1 MLGWSSRSESYT
13 NGTIGLSFIG
23 SSVGTEDQLA
33 ELLQA
38 AAIGKVAPSIEVF
51 DFSAV
56 PTLIEKLREDGI
68 TGRAV
73 VILPQ

>member
-1 MLGWSSRSESYT
+1 MYT
-13 NGTIGLSFIG
+13 NGTLGLSFIG
-23 SSVGTEDQLA
+23 SSVGTEEQLTD
-33 ELLQA
+33 LLHA
-38 AAIGKVAPSIEVF
+38 AAAGKIVPSIEVF

-73 VILPQ
+73 VTLPQ

>member
-1 MLGWSSRSESYT
+1 M
-13 NGTIGLSFIG
+13 
-23 SSVGTEDQLA
+23 GTEDQLT

-38 AAIGKVAPSIEVF
+38 AAAGKIVPSIEVF

-56 PTLIEKLREDGI
+56 PTLLEKLRKDGI

-73 VILPQ
+73 VNLPQ